1 MESAVAASGVVQ
13 GLVVVMLCLFLYFL
27 PSVISFKRHVRSR
40 VQVLIL
46 NLVLGW
52 SLLGWFIVLV
62 WAFSPNV
69 DQPSAPSL
77 RPQAS
82 EQSA

>member
-1 MESAVAASGVVQ
+1 MESAVAASAFVQ
-13 GLVVVMLCLFLYFL
+13 LLVIVLLCLFLYFL
-27 PSVISFKRHVRSR
+27 PSVISFKRRVRAR
-40 VQVLIL
+40 VQVLIV
-46 NLVLGW
+46 NLFLGW

-69 DQPSAPSL
+69 DQPLAP
-77 RPQAS
+77 S